1 MIHDQLKEDLKTA
14 MKARDEIQVRTIR
27 SLLAAL
33 VNELVATKR
42 KPDKI
47 LPDDDALKVIKRAA
61 NQRKDSIE
69 QFSKG
74 ARSDLVATEKEELV
88 ILETFLQKQISHN
101 EIKVIVEKKIKDLG
115 VTDKAGMGKLMGA
128 VMTETKGSADGSEVK
143 KIIEEILG

>member
-74 ARSDLVATEKEELV
+74 CQNK
-88 ILETFLQKQISHN
+88 SH
-101 EIKVIVEKKIKDLG
+101 IMKLRLLLKKRL
-115 VTDKAGMGKLMGA
+115 
-128 VMTETKGSADGSEVK
+128 
-143 KIIEEILG
+143 KI